1 MKKEIWKD
9 IKGYEGL
16 YQVSNLG
23 RVKSL
28 NYNHTGREEILKSQ
42 KDKYDYL
49 CVNLYRNGVMKRYTI
64 HRLEYEA
71 FYGKIPDGMQVNH
84 INEDKTDNSLENLN
98 LMTPK
103 ENTNWGTGIKR
114 RAEKQI
120 NGKKSKCIIQYD
132 LSNNYIKEFPST
144 KEIERQL
151 GFAHNNISKCCLN
164 KIKTVYGYI
173 WRYKESAA

>member
-1 MKKEIWKD
+1 MEEIWKN
-9 IKGYEGL
+9 IEEYPN
-16 YQVSNLG
+16 YMISNLG

-28 NYNHTGREEILKSQ
+28 NYNHTGKEEILKLQ
-42 KDKYDYL
+42 KDKYGYL
-49 CVNLYRNGVMKRYTI
+49 CVNLYRNGIMKRYTI
-64 HRLEYEA
+64 HRLVYET
-71 FYGKIPDGMQVNH
+71 FVGEIPYGMQCNH
-84 INEDKTDNSLENLN
+84 ISEDKMDNRLENLN

-144 KEIERQL
+144 KEIEREL
-151 GFAHNNISKCCLN
+151 GFAHSNISACCRG
-164 KIKTVYGYI
+164 KYKQAYGYKWI
-173 WRYKESAA
+173 YKEKSVA